1 MIDKLN
7 DLFNE
12 NLPSNY
18 TFSRGNVLFKDSR
31 GTDIGE
37 EYNKSDSSLHKTI
50 EQ

>member
-7 DLFNE
+7 ELYNGKTIFN
-12 NLPSNY
+12 
-18 TFSRGNVLFKDSR
+18 FSKGDILFKDSR
-31 GTDIGE
+31 GTSLRE